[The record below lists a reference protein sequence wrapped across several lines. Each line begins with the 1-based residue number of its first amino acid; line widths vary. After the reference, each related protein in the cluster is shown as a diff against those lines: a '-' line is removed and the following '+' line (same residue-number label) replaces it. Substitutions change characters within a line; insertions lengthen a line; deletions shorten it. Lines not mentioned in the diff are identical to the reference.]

1 MVTVVYTDAEIQFR
15 FPYNQ
20 LLNQALKRT
29 FRELGY
35 RWDSATKGWVVQT
48 GPVAWRVAQDWVEG
62 LRKLGVPLQEVD
74 HRTKRPPAA
83 VPLGPAEEQTYRKQR
98 LAVQSALADSTVRAR
113 LLQYER
119 EGRRKYGA
127 LWDQD

>member
-15 FPYNQ
+15 FPYSQ

-48 GPVAWRVAQDWVEG
+48 GPVAWRVAQDWIEG

-74 HRTKRPPAA
+74 QRTKRPPGRRPPWAGGGTNVPETTLSGPIGPCGFHRAGAA
-83 VPLGPAEEQTYRKQR
+83 VAI
-98 LAVQSALADSTVRAR
+98 
-113 LLQYER
+113 
-119 EGRRKYGA
+119 
-127 LWDQD
+127 